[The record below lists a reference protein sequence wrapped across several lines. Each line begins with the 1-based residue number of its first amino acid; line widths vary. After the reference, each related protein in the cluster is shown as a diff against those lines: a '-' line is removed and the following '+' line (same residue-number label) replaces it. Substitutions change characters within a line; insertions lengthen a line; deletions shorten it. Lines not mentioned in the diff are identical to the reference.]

1 MKDGDKAA
9 DILVNMSND
18 GWFVTTGD
26 SGIVRASTEHM
37 QHMAQYCFRAVE
49 NRVPVVRAVNTGV
62 SASIDSNGRIVK
74 MLRRYDGATAYSG
87 SLLLGGGS
95 ANGNDL
101 SQRND
106 PPVTA
111 QAVRVDSRVSPYSVI
126 GDVFA
131 MLVAAAASVL
141 IGRLL
146 WRRRAHNKE
155 PHECDTERT

>member
-1 MKDGDKAA
+1 MIDGVKAV

-26 SGIVRASTEHM
+26 SGVGRASTEHM

-49 NRVPVVRAVNTGV
+49 NRVPVVRSVNTGV
-62 SASIDSNGRIVK
+62 SASIDSNGRVVK
-74 MLRRYDGATAYSG
+74 MLRRYDGVTAYAG

-95 ANGNDL
+95 TNGNDL
-101 SQRND
+101 SGRDD

-111 QAVRVDSRVSPYSVI
+111 EAVRVDSRISPYSVI

-131 MLVAAAASVL
+131 MLVSTGAVVL
-141 IGRLL
+141 AGMLI
-146 WRRRAHNKE
+146 RRRPRRNKE
-155 PHECDTERT
+155 PQQCETEHA